1 MSPWWYQ
8 SMSQPPTG
16 HIFPTA
22 IRLLLEVSRKAD
34 SSAAQFW
41 DLALCVHST
50 SCLSGSADH
59 FQNLHFY
66 LRRWK
71 QNGCLSWLQMSIS
84 RSQEVQSRR
93 QLLSNQHFNIM
104 VLLIFYH
111 GWSTDQE
118 PVVIGALEAIKM
130 DSPFPGDRGLEIV
143 ARCSLLVN
151 RLLEGRII
159 QHCKTAKDFFLQ

>member
-1 MSPWWYQ
+1 MISVYVITSYWTY
-8 SMSQPPTG
+8 
-16 HIFPTA
+16 F
-22 IRLLLEVSRKAD
+22 
-34 SSAAQFW
+34 SSCHQASLVGQQKGTQFCSTI
-41 DLALCVHST
+41 LGLTLCVQST
-50 SCLSGSADH
+50 SCLSESPDR

-66 LRRWK
+66 LRSWK
-71 QNGCLSWLQMSIS
+71 LNGCLSWLQMSIS
-84 RSQEVQSRR
+84 GSQEVQSRK

-104 VLLIFYH
+104 VPLIFYH

-130 DSPFPGDRGLEIV
+130 NSPFPGDRGLEIV

-159 QHCKTAKDFFLQ
+159 QQCKTAKDYFFLQ